1 MSLEDRIFM
10 DYSEAAETFL
20 RMDFEFI
27 TTTNLVR
34 NDLQVILNPVG
45 NVWFSSV
52 ERLECKQ
59 VQNKPQNHVHVDNV
73 DEESIQKVDRL

>member
-10 DYSEAAETFL
+10 DYSEAVEAFL

-59 VQNKPQNHVHVDNV
+59 VQNKLLNPALAASA
-73 DEESIQKVDRL
+73 EEEFIQKAVPL

>member
-10 DYSEAAETFL
+10 DYSEAVEAFL

-45 NVWFSSV
+45 NIWRSSV

-59 VQNKPQNHVHVDNV
+59 IQNKPQNHVHADNV
-73 DEESIQKVDRL
+73 DEESM